1 VSSCESEPTIGTCPR
16 TNVAATT
23 AIVMASEHT
32 SVVVGL
38 MLVHPCP
45 LGALDEAMTQPA
57 LSHFEIA
64 KRAQP
69 APRTNQGSETRGGGG
84 PHAFGTCSSMH
95 RCTIATV
102 DTHCCNAAPIDVS
115 STARSGGNRN
125 QEADPTIDNID
136 ISSKP
141 GERGEGAWRRVW
153 EEEREKRRLGDA
165 NNCCLSIH

>member
-1 VSSCESEPTIGTCPR
+1 MKDHLGGQKVSSCESEPTIGTCPR

-32 SVVVGL
+32 SAVVGL

-69 APRTNQGSETRGGGG
+69 APRTNQGSETRGGGVG
-84 PHAFGTCSSMH
+84 PMDLAHAH
-95 RCTIATV
+95 LCT
-102 DTHCCNAAPIDVS
+102 
-115 STARSGGNRN
+115 
-125 QEADPTIDNID
+125 
-136 ISSKP
+136 
-141 GERGEGAWRRVW
+141 
-153 EEEREKRRLGDA
+153 DA
-165 NNCCLSIH
+165 QYQQ